1 MEPRAMSR
9 LVGAVLGE
17 SLRARALRSSGFTAM
32 AFVVGQGLRL
42 ASNLILT
49 RLLFPEAFG
58 VLAIV
63 MAVLQGLAMLSDVGI
78 TPSILHSRRGDDPA
92 FLNTAWTV
100 QVIRGFVLWG
110 VAVALA
116 GPLAL
121 FYGEPMLAQYLPVAA
136 LMLPIAGFR
145 PTRHDTANR
154 HLRLGRVTALDL
166 LAQAIGIGFAVALA
180 LWLRS
185 PWALVISTV
194 LGAAA
199 NLALMTLFLPGAR
212 NRLQIERSALAE
224 LFRFGKW
231 VFLSTVAGFFLSQG
245 DKIVL
250 GRYLPLDVLGVYNI
264 GFFLASFSLLL
275 GQMVITKVLIPIYR
289 ERPPRESAANFAA
302 LRKMRVLVT
311 AALLAALL
319 VVAYLGPWL
328 VDLLYDARY
337 ALAGGVVTLLAAMQV
352 PQIVGLTYSQAA
364 LASGDS
370 RRFFVAVASQAALM
384 LAGLALGFELAGLLG
399 ALLAQGAG
407 VLLAYPVLIW
417 LARHQGAWD
426 PVHDAIFFALGSVL
440 AAGAIWMNWK
450 AVAALGATTV

>member
-1 MEPRAMSR
+1 MEPRTMNR
-9 LVGAVLGE
+9 LTAAIRGE
-17 SLRARALRSSGFTAM
+17 SLRARALRSSAFTGMGFVA
-32 AFVVGQGLRL
+32 GQGLRL

-63 MAVLQGLAMLSDVGI
+63 MAVLQGLAMFSDVGI

-100 QVIRGFVLWG
+100 QVIRGFLLWA
-110 VAVALA
+110 VAVAMA
-116 GPLAL
+116 WPLAL

-136 LMLPIAGFR
+136 LMLAITGFR
-145 PTRHDTANR
+145 PTRYDTANR

-166 LAQAIGIGFAVALA
+166 LAQAIGIGFAVGLA

-194 LGAAA
+194 FGAAA
-199 NLALMTLFLPGAR
+199 HLALITLFLPGAR
-212 NRLQIERSALAE
+212 NRLQIERPAFAE
-224 LFRFGKW
+224 LFQFGKW
-231 VFLSTVAGFFLSQG
+231 VFLSTVAGFFMSQG

-250 GRYLPLDVLGVYNI
+250 GRYLSLEILGIYNI
-264 GFFLASFSLLL
+264 GFFLASFSRLL
-275 GQMVITKVLIPIYR
+275 GQMVIMKVLIPIYR

-311 AALLAALL
+311 AALFTALL
-319 VVAYLGPWL
+319 VIAYLGPWM
-328 VDLLYDARY
+328 VELLYDPRY
-337 ALAGGVVTLLAAMQV
+337 AMAGGVVTLLAAMQV

-370 RRFFVAVASQAALM
+370 RRFFVALATQAALM
-384 LAGLALGFELAGLLG
+384 LAGLVVGFELAGLLG
-399 ALLAQGAG
+399 ALMAQGAG
-407 VLLAYPVLIW
+407 ALLAYPVLVW
-417 LARHQGAWD
+417 LARHHGAWD
-426 PVHDAIFFALGSVL
+426 PVHDVAFFALGATLS
-440 AAGAIWMNWK
+440 AGAIWMNWS
-450 AVAALGATTV
+450 AVSQLAATAM